1 MPLSIG
7 LTASKAR
14 LLCAIIAANKGRQ
27 EMVDP
32 NGEQQKA
39 CGQTQPP
46 SGAHVE
52 PGSLFALLPPPLLIY
67 SSLYCKEKK
76 KKKER
81 GRKKKD
87 EEYSK
92 ISY

>member
-76 KKKER
+76 RE
-81 GRKKKD
+81 KKKD